1 MKWTRKWLWTWMVG
15 AGLLGLAVGP
25 ASAKRNKDEVPT
37 DLKPAAELITA
48 ASNALGGARGGHEAL
63 VGLPGYRLIYKME
76 VHDPRSGNDYT
87 AHHIY
92 THGLDGSVRLE
103 VKILD
108 GDGEDSV
115 AVAGADG
122 GWVEVDG
129 EKTEF
134 EAAEVLQR
142 IDDFSPQRLFQV
154 PLELAPRG
162 LEAFPEEVRDAL
174 VSEWVD
180 EEDHAAGVAVRSSSE
195 AQEEQVRMVL
205 DGATHLPME
214 ASFASVAGKITYVFD
229 DYREVSEGLTVPFQ
243 RRFLRNDI
251 QLSALTVE
259 SFGILADDP
268 KKENAE
274 TQADSDE
281 KE

>member
-1 MKWTRKWLWTWMVG
+1 MKWKWMWTWMAAVV
-15 AGLLGLAVGP
+15 ALGVLAGP
-25 ASAKRNKDEVPT
+25 ASAKRNKDEAPS
-37 DLKPAAELITA
+37 DLKSAAELIEA
-48 ASNALGGARGGHEAL
+48 ASNALGGSKGGHEAL
-63 VGLPGYRLIYKME
+63 VGLSGYRLIYKME

-92 THGLDGSVRLE
+92 THDLDGSVRLE
-103 VKILD
+103 VKVID
-108 GDGEDSV
+108 GGGVDSV

-122 GWVEVDG
+122 GWVEADG

-154 PLELAPRG
+154 PLDLAPRG
-162 LEAFPEEVRDAL
+162 VEAFPEEVRDAL

-180 EEDHAAGVAVRSSSE
+180 AEDHAAGVVVRSSSE
-195 AQEEQVRMVL
+195 AQQEQVRMVL
-205 DGATHLPME
+205 DASNHLPLE

-229 DYREVSEGLTVPFQ
+229 DYRTVSEGLIVPFQ

-251 QLSALTVE
+251 QLSSLTVE
-259 SFGILADDP
+259 SFGILAGKADE
-268 KKENAE
+268 ENAE
-274 TQADSDE
+274 TMADPNESG
-281 KE
+281 